1 MELTMPI
8 VVSGTRLR
16 CGKYKVKT
24 YHYIVAQSKIVHMGY
39 LVRHLGNHD
48 LTYHYLGGSIEL
60 ILKLEEITYR

>member
-8 VVSGTRLR
+8 VVSGTRMR

-39 LVRHLGNHD
+39 LVRLSWKSRPYIPLLGWV
-48 LTYHYLGGSIEL
+48 S
-60 ILKLEEITYR
+60 

>member
-1 MELTMPI
+1 MPI

-39 LVRHLGNHD
+39 LVQHLGSRPYIP
-48 LTYHYLGGSIEL
+48 LLRWVS
-60 ILKLEEITYR
+60 